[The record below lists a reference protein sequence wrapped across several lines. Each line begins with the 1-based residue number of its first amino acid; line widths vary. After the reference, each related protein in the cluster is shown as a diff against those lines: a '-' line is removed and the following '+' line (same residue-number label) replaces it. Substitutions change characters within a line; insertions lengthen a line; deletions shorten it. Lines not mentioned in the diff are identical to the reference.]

1 MSKWSEFRRG
11 VRRATSRAVSKTGDL
26 SDTASLHVKLA
37 RKEAFLADL
46 YEQFGRIAYQKL
58 KTGADVDRKLEIL
71 IEKIDITRSE
81 MYTINHAIEEKA
93 EAKKVARAAA
103 EAEKAVHDAELKNEA
118 HAAPKKADTPE
129 NTADTT
135 NNT

>member
-1 MSKWSEFRRG
+1 MSKWREIRRG
-11 VRRATSRAVSKTGDL
+11 VKRFASKAVSKTGDL

-81 MYTINHAIEEKA
+81 MYSINHAIEEKEENKRA
-93 EAKKVARAAA
+93 AKAAAA
-103 EAEKAVHDAELKNEA
+103 EAEHAVHKVELEQEA
-118 HAAPKKADTPE
+118 NDSDTH
-129 NTADTT
+129 TDK
-135 NNT
+135 